1 MHKPFRIRWQCT
13 APTANSTQIAAF
25 VGSCNWPTQYF
36 LCETTTKMQQ
46 LHEEAGGQVV
56 VCNSYEVLLQ
66 NKTSYCPLKFQSMQ
80 GTRSMVQSLWI
91 RSWELAWTA
100 AAASSHKLLNPW
112 SKAPSIPWLMPK
124 RIGNIAVFK
133 DSPTFRGSSSL
144 HLTQDLAVPPAG
156 KSKLRTQTNCYLLV
170 TIYANSWFTRPEY

>member
-1 MHKPFRIRWQCT
+1 MKKL
-13 APTANSTQIAAF
+13 
-25 VGSCNWPTQYF
+25 VDDCNAKKA
-36 LCETTTKMQQ
+36 CS
-46 LHEEAGGQVV
+46 
-56 VCNSYEVLLQ
+56 SYKVLLQ
-66 NKTSYCPLKFQSMQ
+66 NKTSYCMLKFQSMQ
-80 GTRSMVQSLWI
+80 GTGSMVQSLWI

-100 AAASSHKLLNPW
+100 AAASSHKLLSPW

-156 KSKLRTQTNCYLLV
+156 KSKLRTQTNPYLLF
-170 TIYANSWFTRPEY
+170 TIYANSWFTRPEEQTLWHTVIHNSVDTNIFANISCLCKYVTETHC